1 MKRIAIFLAGAA
13 SGALAVYWLSAGG
26 CPGRLP
32 EAVARDTVTIRD
44 TLRVEVPV
52 PSAMRPS
59 VRYVTV
65 RDTVSV
71 RAEERVYED
80 SSFRAVVSGVAPR
93 LDSITVYPVT
103 RTVTVSVP
111 MPVPVRRSPWG
122 LGVSAGVAV
131 TPGGI
136 SPAVSV
142 GVTYTFKSF

>member
-1 MKRIAIFLAGAA
+1 MKRIAIFLAGAV

-32 EAVARDTVTIRD
+32 EPVTRDTVTIRD

-52 PSAMRPS
+52 PSAVRPS

-93 LDSITVYPVT
+93 LDSITVYPET
-103 RTVTVSVP
+103 RTVTVP

-131 TPGGI
+131 TPRGI
-136 SPAVSV
+136 APAVSV